1 MEAAVILICQRANC
15 CPGYVNAMHEYSIV
29 QALLTQCEEHAKAN
43 DATKITKVV
52 TKIGKL
58 SGVEPHLLETAFETF
73 KENSICD
80 GAEFIMQLQD
90 LKLYCNNCKKES
102 EQSEVRYQCLHCD
115 STDVSVLDGEDMFLM
130 TLEME

>member
-1 MEAAVILICQRANC
+1 
-15 CPGYVNAMHEYSIV
+15 MHEYSIV